1 MAHTVTVTELAQDV
15 ESYLQL
21 ESAPD
26 SNELEEL
33 ERQIMLYERLEH
45 KEEFLDA
52 LDTYVMKL
60 VRDGNVERMRELIKR
75 YDSQY
80 EVSKKLFIKDNI
92 ELDGFIMGM
101 NKTELVSDR
110 IKPKVE
116 QNEAMHQAL
125 FK

>member
-60 VRDGNVERMRELIKR
+60 V
-75 YDSQY
+75 
-80 EVSKKLFIKDNI
+80 
-92 ELDGFIMGM
+92 
-101 NKTELVSDR
+101 
-110 IKPKVE
+110 
-116 QNEAMHQAL
+116 
-125 FK
+125 